1 MTETYRVITY
11 EKKDTVAEV
20 FLNRPE
26 KSNAMS
32 PELWPELSDVFKKI
46 DADHEVRA
54 VVVGGVGK
62 NFCAGLDLAAS
73 AQEFGGSMG
82 QAEMAS
88 VFHHILGLQEA
99 LNVIE
104 ECRKPVISAIHRACI
119 GGGLDLAAACD
130 VRLCTEDARFS
141 LREARVAMIA
151 DLGSL
156 NRLPHII
163 GQGHTRE
170 LAFTGKDIDAQRAL
184 RINLVND
191 VYPDREQCLQAAR
204 ELARQMAAAAPL
216 AVQGAKEVMNYSR
229 DKSIRDGLH
238 YAAARSCL
246 ILKSS
251 DIMEAFTAFMK
262 KRDPQFKGE

>member
-1 MTETYRVITY
+1 MTETYQVITF
-11 EKKDTVAEV
+11 EKKDKVAEV
-20 FLNRPE
+20 FLDRPE
-26 KSNAMS
+26 KSNAMG
-32 PELWPELSDVFKKI
+32 PDLWPELRDVFGKI
-46 DADHEVRA
+46 DTDPEVRA

-73 AQEFGGSMG
+73 AQEFGGAMG
-82 QAEMAS
+82 SGDMSS

-104 ECRKPVISAIHRACI
+104 ECKKPVIAAIHRACI
-119 GGGLDLAAACD
+119 GGGLDLVAACD

-156 NRLPHII
+156 NRLPAII

-170 LAFTGKDIDAQRAL
+170 LAFTGKDIDAGRAL

-191 VYPDREQCLQAAR
+191 VYPDREKCLQAAR
-204 ELARQMAAAAPL
+204 ELAAEMATAAPL
-216 AVQGAKEVMNYSR
+216 AVQGAKEVLNYSR

-246 ILKSS
+246 ILKSG
-251 DIMEAFTAFMK
+251 DIMEAFKAFME
-262 KRDPQFKGE
+262 KRRPEFKGQ

>member
-1 MTETYRVITY
+1 MTESYQVITL
-11 EKKDTVAEV
+11 EKRDGVAEV

-26 KSNAMS
+26 KSNAMG
-32 PELWPELSDVFKKI
+32 PDLWPELRDVFGKI
-46 DADHEVRA
+46 DADDDVRA
-54 VVVGGVGK
+54 VVVGGAGK

-73 AQEFGGSMG
+73 AQEFGGTMG
-82 QAEMAS
+82 SGEMS
-88 VFHHILGLQEA
+88 SIFHHILGLQES
-99 LNVIE
+99 LNAIE
-104 ECRKPVISAIHRACI
+104 ECRKPVIAAVHRACI
-119 GGGLDLAAACD
+119 GGGLDLIAACD

-156 NRLPHII
+156 NRLPAII

-191 VYPDREQCLQAAR
+191 IYPDREKCLDAAR
-204 ELARQMAAAAPL
+204 ELAREMAAAAPL

-229 DKSIRDGLH
+229 DKSVRDGLH

-246 ILKSS
+246 ILKSN
-251 DIMEAFTAFMK
+251 DLAEAMSAFMK
-262 KRDPQFKGE
+262 KKEPEFKGK